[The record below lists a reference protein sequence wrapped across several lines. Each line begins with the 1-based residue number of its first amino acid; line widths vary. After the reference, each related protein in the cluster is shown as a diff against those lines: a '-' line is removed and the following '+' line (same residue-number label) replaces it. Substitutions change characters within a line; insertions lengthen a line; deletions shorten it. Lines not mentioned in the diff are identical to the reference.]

1 MEIYLIEK
9 DYNKYKYLELYF
21 NTYTKGKI
29 KVVNTD
35 LKTFL
40 TNNKVQ
46 CVVSPANSFGLM
58 DGGYDLELTNWYG
71 SQLQERVQQYIIDNY
86 YGEQPVGTSFIIETN
101 KDNQYLIHTPT
112 MRTPEEI
119 VDARII
125 YQCMRTTLIVAKQN
139 NIDSIL
145 IPMFGAHTGNVKPQI
160 VAKMMLKAYQQINN
174 PPSKIDWNYAEIVD
188 MLPEEDFHNKLEQ
201 KEVMIMK
208 QLYEINEKATEFYHN
223 QLYNYTV
230 ALDYLKSRNIDNN
243 TTICL
248 KIGYASDDNSL
259 YSYLKNEGY
268 TDDVILASGLCSKK
282 EDDGFTDRYKNR
294 IIFPIK
300 DEDNKV
306 VAFGARVLDDSK
318 PKYINTPDNI
328 IYSKARNLY
337 GINIAKDYSQDGLI
351 LVEGYIDFVTM
362 YQAGFKNV
370 VALLGNATATA
381 QAELIKK
388 YTNKVILLLDSDMA
402 GQCATERAIEKF
414 KAYDIKY
421 TNIKLEGAKDVDEF
435 INKYGA
441 KKIKETLKG

>member
-1 MEIYLIEK
+1 MKQILY
-9 DYNKYKYLELYF
+9 EL
-21 NTYTKGKI
+21 NE
-29 KVVNTD
+29 KVVD
-35 LKTFL
+35 
-40 TNNKVQ
+40 
-46 CVVSPANSFGLM
+46 
-58 DGGYDLELTNWYG
+58 
-71 SQLQERVQQYIIDNY
+71 
-86 YGEQPVGTSFIIETN
+86 
-101 KDNQYLIHTPT
+101 
-112 MRTPEEI
+112 
-119 VDARII
+119 
-125 YQCMRTTLIVAKQN
+125 
-139 NIDSIL
+139 
-145 IPMFGAHTGNVKPQI
+145 
-160 VAKMMLKAYQQINN
+160 
-174 PPSKIDWNYAEIVD
+174 
-188 MLPEEDFHNKLEQ
+188 
-201 KEVMIMK
+201 
-208 QLYEINEKATEFYHN
+208 FYHK

-259 YSYLKNEGY
+259 YSYLKEEGY

-294 IIFPIK
+294 IIFPIIN
-300 DEDNKV
+300 EENKV

-318 PKYINTPDNI
+318 PKYINSPENI
-328 IYSKARNLY
+328 IYSKGRNLY
-337 GINIAKDYSQDGLI
+337 GINIAKDYAQDGLI

-402 GQCATERAIEKF
+402 GQCASERAIEKF
-414 KAYDIKY
+414 KTYDIKY

-441 KKIKETLKG
+441 EKIKETLKG